1 MLNSKSLV
9 SIYIIFSACFIIL
22 VVKLKKKNFLI
33 ALMTYVN
40 QFFVEDSVM
49 ISIIVWT
56 HQFISSNS
64 SK

>member
-22 VVKLKKKNFLI
+22 VVKLKKKTFLI

-49 ISIIVWT
+49 ISIIV
-56 HQFISSNS
+56 
-64 SK
+64 

>member
-22 VVKLKKKNFLI
+22 VVKLKKKTFLI

-56 HQFISSNS
+56 HQFI
-64 SK
+64 